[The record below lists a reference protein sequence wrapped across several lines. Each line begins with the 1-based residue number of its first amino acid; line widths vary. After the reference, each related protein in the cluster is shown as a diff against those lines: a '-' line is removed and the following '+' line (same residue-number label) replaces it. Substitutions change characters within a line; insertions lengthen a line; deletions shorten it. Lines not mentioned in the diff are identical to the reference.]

1 MGKGIEGLGGDQ
13 VIDHHYV
20 GGGTVF
26 CQTCGAPNPDEQ
38 EFCRLCHQ
46 KLLVLS
52 GAPVLVDDDGVPEE
66 GAEEQFS
73 FDEHLLERI
82 SILEEAV
89 KRTAEMMRQVLE
101 TLRRQEKSILI
112 NQTGLS
118 SLQELLEQK
127 RLLAREEWS
136 DLWQDRMDGELLALE
151 RRDRFVG
158 MRDRIAA
165 LFQGEGRESF
175 VQYLEDAEYAFYALD
190 TGRAL
195 EALEAAHRLDRA
207 NPDLVWFL
215 GETYFNEGETARAL
229 PFFRRLLESD
239 PYHYE
244 GLVYSGVIH
253 HESGDDGRAM
263 ELLERAVG
271 RYPEAFLP
279 RFTLGGIY
287 ADQGRLEEA
296 VESLERAVA
305 IEPVPQALYL
315 LGSAYYELG
324 RSGLSIGRLRE
335 AVRRDPAFEEA
346 LNLLGLAYLR
356 RGWSRKALDAFRQAQ
371 RLNPRKMRYQDL
383 VRYLSGQGETPLPEV
398 PGEAGRWFGRGEEK
412 LRADDLRGA
421 MVCYRR
427 ALGLAPENPTL
438 LMSYALLC
446 LELDRSQ
453 EIEAVAKKVLELDPG
468 EMLEATAC
476 AALIEALRGQ
486 GRLIEGDRIGHA
498 LLEQGRSP
506 FARTIAYYE
515 LACNL
520 TEKGRGPETGGDAA
534 PEGEREAD
542 LEQALDLARRSLDH
556 APDEL
561 KQFPLAVLGWI
572 HYKRGEYDEAV
583 DFLTKSSELGPSS
596 TTLTHLGM
604 ALLASGEDE
613 RARAVLDRARTLSDR
628 GAALGSKMMQF
639 MKDSTRLLERVK

>member
-1 MGKGIEGLGGDQ
+1 
-13 VIDHHYV
+13 
-20 GGGTVF
+20 VF

-38 EFCRLCHQ
+38 EYCRLCHQ

-52 GAPVLVDDDGVPEE
+52 GGPVMAEDDVSVDEGV
-66 GAEEQFS
+66 EEQFS

-101 TLRRQEKSILI
+101 TLRRQEKSILV
-112 NQTGLS
+112 NQTGLA

-127 RLLAREEWS
+127 RLLSREEWS
-136 DLWQDRMDGELLALE
+136 DLWRDRMDEELLALE

-165 LFQGEGRESF
+165 LFQGDGRESF
-175 VQYLEDAEYAFYALD
+175 LQYLEDAEYAFYALD

-195 EALEAAHRLDRA
+195 EALEAAHKLDRA

-215 GETYFNEGETARAL
+215 GETYFNEGDTARAL
-229 PFFRRLLESD
+229 PFFRHLLEAD
-239 PYHYE
+239 PNHYE

-253 HESGDDGRAM
+253 HERGDDDRAM
-263 ELLERAVG
+263 ELLERAVA

-279 RFTLGGIY
+279 HFTLGGIY
-287 ADQGRLEEA
+287 ADQGELERA
-296 VESLERAVA
+296 VASLERAVA
-305 IEPVPQALYL
+305 LEPVPQAFYL

-324 RSGLSIGRLRE
+324 RPGLAIRRLRE
-335 AVRRDPAFEEA
+335 AVRRDPGFEEA
-346 LNLLGLAYLR
+346 HHLLGLAYLR
-356 RGWSRKALDAFRQAQ
+356 RGWSRKALEAFRHAQ

-398 PGEAGRWFGRGEEK
+398 PGEAGQWFSRGEEK
-412 LRADDLRGA
+412 LRTDDLRGA
-421 MVCYRR
+421 LVCYRR
-427 ALGLAPENPTL
+427 ALGLEPENPTL

-446 LELDRSQ
+446 LELDRIQ
-453 EIEAVAKKVLELDPG
+453 EIETVAKKVLALEPG

-486 GRLIEGDRIGHA
+486 GRLTEGDRIGHA

-506 FARTIAYYE
+506 FSRTIAYYE

-520 TEKGRGPETGGDAA
+520 AETETGTGPESGR
-534 PEGEREAD
+534 PAD
-542 LEQALDLARRSLDH
+542 LEQALELGRRALDQ

-561 KQFPLAVLGWI
+561 RQFPLAVLGWI

-604 ALLASGEDE
+604 ALLASGEDT
-613 RARAVLDRARTLSDR
+613 RAQAVLDRARTLSDR

-639 MKDSTRLLERVK
+639 MKDSTRILERVR